1 MEIIIATLSVLF
13 GGGGVFAYQKIKTAN
28 AKNNSD
34 KIIDEARKKS
44 LKKLTNT
51 ILSDEKKFE
60 KPKIALLKEKNLSI
74 ENLTKLTCEP
84 RNFEI
89 MSLKLKNL
97 KMKLKKFAK
106 NKRKNLKKLQS
117 FQKKKQP
124 KKL

>member
-34 KIIDEARKKS
+34 KMIAEARKKS
-44 LKKLTNT
+44 AE
-51 ILSDEKKFE
+51 ILERANEKA
-60 KPKIALLKEKNLSI
+60 KIALLKEKNLSI

-84 RNFEI
+84 KNFEI
-89 MSLKLKNL
+89 MSWKLKNL